1 VTSFAGAAALRLATR
16 ASPLARAQT
25 DLAATALGRV
35 SDGPIDTLVVRTS
48 GDRQTDVQMDHLEGQ
63 GWFTAELERALLDGA
78 AQVAVHSAKDLP
90 TEPASGLIVAAYLP
104 RADARDGAITRDGRT
119 LAELPPGATIGTG
132 SMRRVAFLN
141 GLYPDL
147 APQAIRG
154 NVDTRLR
161 KLAEGSVD
169 ALVLACAGLDRLG
182 LGSQIAE
189 RLDPSLFV
197 PAPAQG
203 AIALECAAGSPA
215 QALCEAVGD
224 PDTTAAVCAERAAL
238 TGLGGGCLLP
248 FGAWARVAEGR
259 IVITAAL
266 ATEEG
271 IRHVEMDGS
280 VDDPV
285 SLGMAVADA
294 LR

>member
-1 VTSFAGAAALRLATR
+1 VTSSAGAYGLRLATR
-16 ASPLARAQT
+16 ASQLALAQT
-25 DLAATALGRV
+25 DLAAAALGRV
-35 SDGPIDTLVVRTS
+35 ADGPIETLVVRTS
-48 GDRQTDVQMDHLEGQ
+48 GDRQADVPMDHLEGQ

-90 TEPASGLIVAAYLP
+90 TEPANGLLVAAYLP
-104 RADARDGAITRDGRT
+104 RADARDGTVTRDGRT

-147 APQAIRG
+147 APKAIRG

-182 LGSQIAE
+182 LGSQVAE

-203 AIALECAAGSPA
+203 AIALECAAGTPA

-224 PDTTAAVCAERAAL
+224 PDTTAAVSAERAAL

-248 FGAWARVAEGR
+248 FGAWARVGEGR
-259 IVITAAL
+259 LVLTAAL
-266 ATEEG
+266 ATDEG
-271 IRHVEMDGS
+271 IRHVRLEGPL
-280 VDDPV
+280 DDPV
-285 SLGMAVADA
+285 SLGMAVAEA